1 MSHSKQAGFSP
12 PIVELQQVCVGQ
24 QPGAQPVY
32 VGDNIV
38 SADQPPTYSQVGQ
51 QPLVQ
56 QPLAP
61 EPVVE
66 QPQQS
71 VPPVQRRTK
80 RRNNGDPQ
88 CMKNRTGWNVAI
100 LMILLLLLLVRF
112 LLLFSR
118 F

>member
-32 VGDNIV
+32 VGDSIV
-38 SADQPPTYSQVGQ
+38 PADQPPTYSQVGQ

-88 CMKNRTGWNVAI
+88 CMKNRTGCNVAI
-100 LMILLLLLLVRF
+100 LMILLLLLLVRC